1 MSKKNTH
8 ENSQRDLHEGRN
20 TVDEQNRRQLAR
32 TSAQFGYI
40 AGAREADDKAVF
52 EQADR
57 DTPLSVGGRI
67 DAWFDRIVSNLPQE
81 QIARLKEQ
89 VNHYLFPKDSSGNE
103 KPGLTDGEIIEN
115 AKMLIKQVM
124 EKFDT
129 DGDGSPIGNF
139 SLMVFLHKLIA
150 TELGKRVSFFNVG
163 KLYLNVFTDI
173 MYQFLTGLT
182 PVEFQKIWDVTLKAA
197 ENALTF
203 RKCVMAV
210 VLAYSCMYLYNNYYK
225 K

>member
-67 DAWFDRIVSNLPQE
+67 DAWFDRIVSSLPQE
-81 QIARLKEQ
+81 QMARLKEQ

-103 KPGLTDGEIIEN
+103 KPGLTDGKIIVET
-115 AKMLIKQVM
+115 AYKSMDECHSRSYLARCRKTSSIVLPRQSQLQV
-124 EKFDT
+124 
-129 DGDGSPIGNF
+129 
-139 SLMVFLHKLIA
+139 H
-150 TELGKRVSFFNVG
+150 R
-163 KLYLNVFTDI
+163 
-173 MYQFLTGLT
+173 
-182 PVEFQKIWDVTLKAA
+182 
-197 ENALTF
+197 
-203 RKCVMAV
+203 
-210 VLAYSCMYLYNNYYK
+210 
-225 K
+225 